1 MATVKVK
8 FRASSVEMKEGS
20 LYYQVIHNRLVR
32 QLHTGYRL
40 FPSEWD
46 AGISEVVVASGTEE
60 GRRNYLLSMK
70 TAIADDLSRLRSVIA
85 RLERSDTGYTADK
98 VVEVFSSPAD
108 CGGFLSFARQLIQE
122 LKKIG
127 KRRTAETY
135 TTALNSFLRF
145 RGERDLLFEE
155 VDSNLMV
162 EYETF
167 LKGINVCPNS
177 SSFYMRN
184 LRAIYNRAVE
194 RELTVQRYPFKHVY
208 TGVDKT
214 VKRAVPLKVIRRI
227 RDLDLTL
234 SPVLDYAR
242 DLFMFSFYTRGM
254 AFVDMAYL
262 KKKDLQNGVLV
273 YRRQKTG
280 QQLFIKWEK
289 PMQEIV
295 GKYDT
300 SATPYL
306 LPIIRDMDTDARKQY
321 KNAAHLVNDKLKKIG
336 RQLGLA
342 IPLRSDGTR
351 FGEYHAYLPCLIR
364 HIGRGQGQQPYS
376 KITVIGRKICIIP
389 AHRTDSKKAIRKMAI
404 ETEKLCNL
412 KHLFLREVF
421 CKCKDTQKSN
431 KRFTINEIYC
441 PSE

>member
-184 LRAIYNRAVE
+184 LRAVYNRAVE
-194 RELTVQRYPFKHVY
+194 KELVIQRFPFRHVY
-208 TGVDKT
+208 TGVERT
-214 VKRAVPLKVIRRI
+214 TKRAVPLRAIKQLMT
-227 RDLDLTL
+227 LDLSL
-234 SPVLDYAR
+234 HPAKRFAR
-242 DLFMFSFYTRGM
+242 DMLLLSFYTRGM
-254 AFVDMAYL
+254 SMIDMVFL
-262 KKKDLQNGVLV
+262 KKKDLDNGILS
-273 YRRQKTG
+273 YRRKKTG
-280 QQLFIKWEK
+280 QQLFVKWE
-289 PMQEIV
+289 PCMQEIV
-295 GKYDT
+295 DRYNIPG
-300 SATPYL
+300 SPYL
-306 LPIIRDMDTDARKQY
+306 LPIIARPGMDERKQY
-321 KNAAHLVNDKLKKIG
+321 INASHRINRYLKAIG
-336 RQLGLA
+336 KELGLSVPLTHYVA
-342 IPLRSDGTR
+342 RHSWASAARSKNIPISVISEGMGHDSENTTR
-351 FGEYHAYLPCLIR
+351 IYLTTLDTATIDKANRLILN
-364 HIGRGQGQQPYS
+364 S
-376 KITVIGRKICIIP
+376 
-389 AHRTDSKKAIRKMAI
+389 
-404 ETEKLCNL
+404 LC
-412 KHLFLREVF
+412 RE
-421 CKCKDTQKSN
+421 
-431 KRFTINEIYC
+431 
-441 PSE
+441 

>member
-184 LRAIYNRAVE
+184 LRAVYNRAVE
-194 RELTVQRYPFKHVY
+194 KELVIQRFPFRHVY
-208 TGVDKT
+208 TGVERT
-214 VKRAVPLKVIRRI
+214 TKRAVPLRAIKQLMT
-227 RDLDLTL
+227 LDLSL
-234 SPVLDYAR
+234 HPAKRFAR
-242 DLFMFSFYTRGM
+242 DMLLLSFYTRGM
-254 AFVDMAYL
+254 SMIDMVFL
-262 KKKDLQNGVLV
+262 KKKDLNNGILS
-273 YRRQKTG
+273 YRRKKTG
-280 QQLFIKWEK
+280 QQLFVKWE
-289 PMQEIV
+289 PCMQEIV
-295 GKYDT
+295 DRYNIPG
-300 SATPYL
+300 SPYL
-306 LPIIRDMDTDARKQY
+306 LPIIARPGMDERKQY
-321 KNAAHLVNDKLKKIG
+321 INASHRINRYLKAIG
-336 RQLGLA
+336 KELGLSVPLTHYVA
-342 IPLRSDGTR
+342 RHSWASAARSKNIPISVISEGMGHDSENTTR
-351 FGEYHAYLPCLIR
+351 IYLASLDTTTIDKANRLILN
-364 HIGRGQGQQPYS
+364 S
-376 KITVIGRKICIIP
+376 
-389 AHRTDSKKAIRKMAI
+389 
-404 ETEKLCNL
+404 LC
-412 KHLFLREVF
+412 RE
-421 CKCKDTQKSN
+421 
-431 KRFTINEIYC
+431 
-441 PSE
+441 

>member
-32 QLHTGYRL
+32 QVHTGYRL

-184 LRAIYNRAVE
+184 LRAVYNRAVE
-194 RELTVQRYPFKHVY
+194 KELVIQRFPFRHVY
-208 TGVDKT
+208 TGVERT
-214 VKRAVPLKVIRRI
+214 TKRAVPLRAIKQLMT
-227 RDLDLTL
+227 LDLSL
-234 SPVLDYAR
+234 HPAKRFAR
-242 DLFMFSFYTRGM
+242 DMLLLSFYTRGM
-254 AFVDMAYL
+254 SMIDMVFL
-262 KKKDLQNGVLV
+262 KKKDLNNGILS
-273 YRRQKTG
+273 YRRKKTG
-280 QQLFIKWEK
+280 QQLFVKWE
-289 PMQEIV
+289 PCMQEIV
-295 GKYDT
+295 DRYNIPG
-300 SATPYL
+300 SPYL
-306 LPIIRDMDTDARKQY
+306 LPIIARPGMDERKQY
-321 KNAAHLVNDKLKKIG
+321 INASHRINRYLKAIG
-336 RQLGLA
+336 KELGLSVPLTHYVA
-342 IPLRSDGTR
+342 RHSWASAARSKNIPISVISEGMGHDSENTTR
-351 FGEYHAYLPCLIR
+351 IYLASLDTTTIDKANRLILN
-364 HIGRGQGQQPYS
+364 S
-376 KITVIGRKICIIP
+376 
-389 AHRTDSKKAIRKMAI
+389 
-404 ETEKLCNL
+404 LC
-412 KHLFLREVF
+412 RE
-421 CKCKDTQKSN
+421 
-431 KRFTINEIYC
+431 
-441 PSE
+441 

>member
-1 MATVKVK
+1 MTSIKVK
-8 FRASSVEMKEGS
+8 FRPSSTIQKEGT
-20 LYYQVIHNRLVR
+20 LHYQIIHHREVR
-32 QLHTGYRL
+32 KLRTGYRL
-40 FPSEWD
+40 FPNEWNTVLKRINVS
-46 AGISEVVVASGTEE
+46 AGKNEE
-60 GRRNYLLSMK
+60 RRLYL
-70 TAIADDLSRLRSVIA
+70 TALKKHIDTDLFKIKECINRLKQ
-85 RLERSDTGYTADK
+85 ENKPYTADRIVK
-98 VVEVFSSPAD
+98 LYSTHEGSYT
-108 CGGFLSFARQLIQE
+108 FLLYGKGLLVE

-127 KRRTAETY
+127 KVRTADTY
-135 TTALNSFLRF
+135 RNALGSFERF
-145 RGERDLLFEE
+145 LNDQADIPLEAM
-155 VDSNLMV
+155 DSNLMIA
-162 EYETF
+162 YESW
-167 LKGINVCPNS
+167 LKGTGICPNTS
-177 SSFYMRN
+177 SYYMRN

-342 IPLRSDGTR
+342 IPLTSYVARHAWASIAKSKNIPISTISEAMGHDSENTTR
-351 FGEYHAYLPCLIR
+351 IYLASLDTSVVDKANSLI
-364 HIGRGQGQQPYS
+364 
-376 KITVIGRKICIIP
+376 
-389 AHRTDSKKAIRKMAI
+389 
-404 ETEKLCNL
+404 L
-412 KHLFLREVF
+412 KSL
-421 CKCKDTQKSN
+421 
-431 KRFTINEIYC
+431 
-441 PSE
+441 

>member
-8 FRASSVEMKEGS
+8 FRPSSVDGREGTV
-20 LYYQVIHNRLVR
+20 YYQVIHGRVAR
-32 QLHTGYRL
+32 QINTSYKL
-40 FPSEWD
+40 FPAEWSKRHSRIVITPSD
-46 AGISEVVVASGTEE
+46 ED
-60 GRRNYLLSMK
+60 RRQYLLLLDKRIAEDTDRLENVITVLGRKGGSF
-70 TAIADDLSRLRSVIA
+70 TADDVTSAFHGEHHGLFFLVFMREVINGLR
-85 RLERSDTGYTADK
+85 RMGK
-98 VVEVFSSPAD
+98 V
-108 CGGFLSFARQLIQE
+108 
-122 LKKIG
+122 
-127 KRRTAETY
+127 RTVETY
-135 TTALNSFLRF
+135 TSTLNSFIRFMDGKDVPLGDMDSDLMTAYEAWLRSK
-145 RGERDLLFEE
+145 EI
-155 VDSNLMV
+155 SMN
-162 EYETF
+162 T
-167 LKGINVCPNS
+167 I
-177 SSFYMRN
+177 SFYMRI
-184 LRAIYNRAVE
+184 LRATYNRAVE
-194 RELTVQRYPFKHVY
+194 KGLVTQRFPFKHVY

-342 IPLRSDGTR
+342 IPLTSYVARHAWASIAKSKNIPISTISEAMGHDSENTTR
-351 FGEYHAYLPCLIR
+351 IYLASLDTSVVDKANSLI
-364 HIGRGQGQQPYS
+364 
-376 KITVIGRKICIIP
+376 
-389 AHRTDSKKAIRKMAI
+389 
-404 ETEKLCNL
+404 L
-412 KHLFLREVF
+412 KSL
-421 CKCKDTQKSN
+421 
-431 KRFTINEIYC
+431 
-441 PSE
+441 

>member
-184 LRAIYNRAVE
+184 LRAVYNRAVE
-194 RELTVQRYPFKHVY
+194 KELVIQRFPFRHVY
-208 TGVDKT
+208 TGVERT
-214 VKRAVPLKVIRRI
+214 TKRAVPLRAIKQLMT
-227 RDLDLTL
+227 LDLSL
-234 SPVLDYAR
+234 HPAKRFAR
-242 DLFMFSFYTRGM
+242 DMLLLSFYTRGM
-254 AFVDMAYL
+254 SMIDMVFL
-262 KKKDLQNGVLV
+262 KKKDLNNGILS
-273 YRRQKTG
+273 YRRKKTG
-280 QQLFIKWEK
+280 QQLFVKWE
-289 PMQEIV
+289 PCMQEIV
-295 GKYDT
+295 DRYNIPG
-300 SATPYL
+300 SPYL
-306 LPIIRDMDTDARKQY
+306 LPIIARPGMDERKQY
-321 KNAAHLVNDKLKKIG
+321 INASHRINRYLKAIG
-336 RQLGLA
+336 KELGLSVPLTHYVA
-342 IPLRSDGTR
+342 RHSWASAARSKNIPISVISESMGHDSENTTR
-351 FGEYHAYLPCLIR
+351 IYLTTLDTATIDKANRLILN
-364 HIGRGQGQQPYS
+364 S
-376 KITVIGRKICIIP
+376 
-389 AHRTDSKKAIRKMAI
+389 
-404 ETEKLCNL
+404 LC
-412 KHLFLREVF
+412 RE
-421 CKCKDTQKSN
+421 
-431 KRFTINEIYC
+431 
-441 PSE
+441 